1 MTFSSTIQTGPK
13 SYLKKIITF
22 AYEVHGDEVYIEIVV
37 LSKINNF
44 VVDRFSI
51 KKYLE

>member
-1 MTFSSTIQTGPK
+1 MADQVAEAPQDLRVIF
-13 SYLKKIITF
+13 KKIKTF

-44 VVDRFSI
+44 VVDMF
-51 KKYLE
+51 L